1 MNIVLIGYRCSGKTV
16 VGKILAR
23 DLGRDFLDTDEM
35 IEENTGSSIEMI
47 ISREGWNYFR
57 DIEKRVIEEVSARD
71 HLVIGTGGGVVVDRE
86 NRENLKRNGWLVWL
100 KAEAQVIKDRMEM
113 EQRSGKIRPSL
124 TGTDPLEEIKGVLN
138 TRMPLYQEAGDLMVD
153 TSFLSTRE
161 AAARILNALPKGLK
175 G

>member
-1 MNIVLIGYRCSGKTV
+1 MNIVLIGYRCSGKTI

-35 IEENTGSSIEMI
+35 IEENTGSSIETI
-47 ISREGWNYFR
+47 ISREGWNHFR
-57 DIEKRVIEEVSARD
+57 DVEKRVIEEVSSRD
-71 HLVIGTGGGVVVDRE
+71 HLVIGTGGGVVVDGE

-100 KAEAQVIKDRMEM
+100 KAEAQVIKDRMER

-124 TGTDPLEEIKGVLN
+124 TGTDPLDEIKGVLN
-138 TRMPLYQEAGDLMVD
+138 TRLPLYQEAGDLMVD
-153 TSFLSTRE
+153 TSFLSTQE
-161 AAARILNALPKGLK
+161 AAARILKALPNGLK

>member
-23 DLGRDFLDTDEM
+23 DLGRDFLDTDEK
-35 IEENTGSSIEMI
+35 IEENTGSSIETI
-47 ISREGWNYFR
+47 ISREGWNHFR
-57 DIEKRVIEEVSARD
+57 DVEKRVIEEVSSRD
-71 HLVIGTGGGVVVDRE
+71 HLVISTGGGVVVDRG

-100 KAEAQVIKDRMEM
+100 EAEAQVIKDRMER
-113 EQRSGKIRPSL
+113 EHRSGKIRPSL
-124 TGTDPLEEIKGVLN
+124 TGTDPLDEIKGVLN
-138 TRMPLYQEAGDLMVD
+138 TRLPLYQEAGDFMVD

-161 AAARILNALPKGLK
+161 AAARILKALPNGLK